1 MTISRKSV
9 LISCFTLVLMAISFA
24 TNYYLVTREID
35 LSKSETMK
43 VLNEKDK
50 EMVDNKITELG
61 KDVGAYLVV
70 MEDEID
76 KSMQNAAIALQIMVA
91 WKEIS
96 DSELSALAKKLGM
109 NDLYL
114 AGMDGL
120 FTQSTEKAAAGV
132 SLFGIW
138 DGYRMLTDGR
148 AEVLPSTIKSKVET
162 GEIFKFTA
170 VPKLDASGKIVGAL
184 EVALNASGSVE
195 KIMQGQ
201 IENNPQLNFLN
212 IIESTGLVLTANSKP
227 GVSGA
232 FRVGETVRDEDVLS
246 VAKSGKALLKW
257 AADGKSV
264 IYCNPIHRLG
274 SVAYVLH
281 LNVDPSAYLKGTEL
295 VDTQLLKLSNSFSGA
310 ILRVASVSGALILLV
325 IVIYFFFIKF
335 WMLRPIKELT
345 NMMSNISSGNGDLTG
360 RINVRNQDEIG
371 ALAGKFNTFIGD
383 IHNIVLEAKHTTGIV
398 TDASDEVM
406 SNIDTS
412 YGGMKNVALA
422 VETLS
427 SNILKQLESTDG
439 CEKIS
444 AQLIQDCNYLADQTR
459 GAVSA
464 MEQVMGNKATGDER
478 IAGLTET
485 NNICVDKNK
494 KTAENISELNT
505 QIATINDIVDEI
517 KKIARQTQLLS
528 LNASIEA
535 ASAGEHGKGFAVVAG
550 EVKDLAQQSTA
561 SAGKI
566 EKIIASV
573 GEHSAHNV
581 EAVTEAVKLI
591 EEQKSYVEAV
601 GDSFSGIMSQIEG
614 MRLVFDNINKS
625 LDNISGSREKMNDE
639 IQNLRA
645 VGLENKQNVGSVDE
659 SVTQQVVSMDSIRR
673 LSEANTKTIEELENT
688 LLRFKVD

>member
-1 MTISRKSV
+1 MTISRK
-9 LISCFTLVLMAISFA
+9 TVLMSCVVIIIAAVSFA
-24 TNYYLVTREID
+24 TNYYIVTREI
-35 LSKSETMK
+35 SRSSSETMK
-43 VLNEKDK
+43 RLHENDTK
-50 EMVDNKITELG
+50 MVNASITELG
-61 KDVGAYLVV
+61 KDIGNYLVV

-76 KSMQNAAIALQIMVA
+76 KSMQNAAIALQTLVTD
-91 WKEIS
+91 KEMS
-96 DSELSALAKKLGM
+96 DAELSRFAKRLGM
-109 NDLYL
+109 NDLYI
-114 AGMDGL
+114 ANIDGI
-120 FTQSTEKAAAGV
+120 FTQSTEKAAIGV

-148 AEVLPSTIKSKVET
+148 ADVLPSTIKSKVET

-170 VPKLDASGKIVGAL
+170 VPKLDASGKIVGAI
-184 EVALNASGSVE
+184 EAALNASDSIE

-201 IENNPQLNFLN
+201 IDNNLQLNFIN
-212 IIESTGLVLTANSKP
+212 IIESTGLVLTSNSKS

-232 FRVGETVRDEDVLS
+232 FRVGDTTRDADVQS
-246 VAKSGKALLKW
+246 VVKSASPLLKW

-264 IYCNPIHRLG
+264 IYCSPIQRFG
-274 SVAYVLH
+274 SVAYVLY
-281 LNVDPSAYLKGTEL
+281 LNVDPSIYLESTGFVE
-295 VDTQLLKLSNSFSGA
+295 TQLLKLENSSSGA
-310 ILRVASVSGALILLV
+310 ILKFASVAGGLILLV

-345 NMMSNISSGNGDLTG
+345 DMVSNISSGNGDLTG
-360 RINVRNQDEIG
+360 RIEVRSRDEIG
-371 ALAGKFNTFIGD
+371 ELATKFNTFIGA
-383 IHNIVLEAKHTTGIV
+383 IFNIIVEAKSATGIV
-398 TDASDEVM
+398 TDGSTEVM
-406 SNIDTS
+406 SNIDAS
-412 YGGMKNVALA
+412 HDGMKNIADA
-422 VETLS
+422 VTTLS
-427 SNILKQLESTDG
+427 SNMLKQLGSTGD

-444 AQLIQDCNYLADQTR
+444 SQLIQDCNYLADQTR
-459 GAVSA
+459 DAVQA
-464 MEQVMGNKATGDER
+464 MEQVLSNKSTGDER

-581 EAVTEAVKLI
+581 ESVTEAVKLI

-601 GDSFSGIMSQIEG
+601 GDSFSGIMSQIEE
-614 MRLVFDNINKS
+614 MRLVFKNINKS
-625 LDNISGSREKMNDE
+625 LDNISGNREKMNDE
-639 IQNLRA
+639 IQNLR
-645 VGLENKQNVGSVDE
+645 VIGQENKQNVESVDE
-659 SVTQQVVSMDSIRR
+659 SVTHQVNAMENIRR
-673 LSEANTKTIEELENT
+673 LSDTNTKAIGELEET